1 MKKIF
6 ILALC
11 VGTLSSA
18 FAQSPYG
25 RQQNRNDDYA
35 YSSPNRGS
43 TNARDYDRRDY
54 RNDRRYNEQY
64 SFTLRERDALLL
76 RVNREYES
84 RVNSIRYNRFM
95 RNSEKRR
102 EMQKLEFQKAQDVR
116 AICLRYDDNRNKYND
131 RYYDRNY
138 NWRN

>member
-11 VGTLSSA
+11 VGTLSSV
-18 FAQSPYG
+18 FAQSPYSSH
-25 RQQNRNDDYA
+25 QNRNDDYA
-35 YSSPNRGS
+35 YSFPNRGA
-43 TNARDYDRRDY
+43 TNARDYDRRDFKY
-54 RNDRRYNEQY
+54 DRRYNEQY
-64 SFTLRERDALLL
+64 SFTLRERDALLS
-76 RVNREYES
+76 RVNREYEN
-84 RVNSIRYNRFM
+84 RVNAIRYNRFM

-102 EMQKLEFQKAQDVR
+102 ELQKLEFQKAQDVR

-131 RYYDRNY
+131 GYYDRNY